1 MSAYCEALI
10 RFVASQM
17 LDPHRYF
24 EQKLLGQLA
33 LSPNDA
39 ARAELLQQLVAWLA
53 ADQLLT
59 APQRGRLDAELATR
73 YWPST
78 VLVEQDPDL
87 AMLLLRG
94 VETPD
99 SREHLQRALASSELS
114 AADRGLVQEY
124 LHRHE
129 Y

>member
-114 AADRGLVQEY
+114 ASDRGLVQEC